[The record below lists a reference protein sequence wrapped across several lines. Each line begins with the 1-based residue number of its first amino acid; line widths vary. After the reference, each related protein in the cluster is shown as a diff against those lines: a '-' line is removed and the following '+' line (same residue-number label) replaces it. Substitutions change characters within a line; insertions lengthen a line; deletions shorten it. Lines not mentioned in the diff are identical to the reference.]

1 MLQRSS
7 RRLLPAL
14 RYQPS
19 LLRSYS
25 TVTDNPVPANNPNP
39 KVSENAFQVSST
51 NALPSSSTGAQ
62 DSPLVELP
70 EEGEE
75 KRVMQAP
82 NQAGIWSRSQQP
94 RAKAMVGP
102 RFEQTIMEDQVRLL
116 RNPHRVMAD

>member
-51 NALPSSSTGAQ
+51 NVLPSSSTGAQ

-82 NQAGIWSRSQQP
+82 NRAGVWSRSQQP

-116 RNPHRVMAD
+116 RIPHRVMAD